1 VAGEDRHWIVVTAS
15 LSALWWRSRRV
26 PSASTRA
33 PRAIQHV
40 GIGKMEAPARSI
52 GAYSRGIFILAIG
65 VGDHLFS
72 EKGVSP
78 LGPGLGESVLDLSK
92 AL

>member
-1 VAGEDRHWIVVTAS
+1 
-15 LSALWWRSRRV
+15 
-26 PSASTRA
+26 
-33 PRAIQHV
+33 V